1 MPPFTPP
8 PFMSPSYSYNEA
20 ENALGHA
27 IGFGPVHQRGTIRMR
42 LKHLQR
48 LNLVELNLGKQRRAK
63 YSRAQI
69 VLWLLALI
77 LAETGAD
84 PVQVVAALKRNW
96 KHLAST
102 IELATSDEARSGR
115 PFYMITWLRGL
126 SGPVR
131 QKPTLSIDLIQ
142 LQFPNPYAPVT
153 EQLRQLREVVAGNSD
168 EMVALVNVTRP
179 LSRLENALPPRG

>member
-1 MPPFTPP
+1 MPPFTLPI
-8 PFMSPSYSYNEA
+8 YNYAEA
-20 ENALGHA
+20 ESALGVA
-27 IGFGPVHQRGTIRMR
+27 IEFGLVHQRSTIKLR

-48 LNLVELNLGKQRRAK
+48 LNLIELNLGKKRRAK

-131 QKPTLSIDLIQ
+131 QKPTLSIDLVQ
-142 LQFPNPYAPVT
+142 LQYPNPYAPIT
-153 EQLRQLREVVAGNSD
+153 EQLRQLREVVTGNSD
-168 EMVALVNVTRP
+168 EMVALVNITRP
-179 LSRLENALPPRG
+179 LSRLENALPSRS

>member
-1 MPPFTPP
+1 MPPFTLPT
-8 PFMSPSYSYNEA
+8 YSYAEA
-20 ENALGHA
+20 ESALGAA
-27 IGFGPVHQRGTIRMR
+27 IEFGLVHQRSTIKLR

-48 LNLVELNLGKQRRAK
+48 LNLIELKLGKKQRAK

-96 KHLAST
+96 NHLAST

-126 SGPVR
+126 SGPIR
-131 QKPTLSIDLIQ
+131 QKPTLSIGLIQ
-142 LQFPNPYAPVT
+142 LQYPNPYAPIT
-153 EQLRQLREVVAGNSD
+153 EQLRQLREVVTGNSD
-168 EMVALVNVTRP
+168 EMVALVNITRP
-179 LSRLENALPPRG
+179 LSRLENALPSRPEQ

>member
-1 MPPFTPP
+1 MPPFT
-8 PFMSPSYSYNEA
+8 SPIFTYAEA
-20 ENALGHA
+20 ESALGA
-27 IGFGPVHQRGTIRMR
+27 ALDFGLVHQRGTIKLR

-84 PVQVVAALKRNW
+84 PVQVVAALKRSW

-115 PFYMITWLRGL
+115 PYYMITWLRGL

-131 QKPTLSIDLIQ
+131 QKPTLSIDLVQ
-142 LQFPNPYAPVT
+142 LQFPNPYAVPS
-153 EQLRQLREVVAGNSD
+153 EQLRQLREVVIGNSN

-179 LSRLENALPPRG
+179 LSRLENALPSKS